1 MFSGHIDMNHKGLD
15 LSKIADRILLVD
27 DDENVLGMLERQV
40 TAFGLKT
47 DQAGNGREAV
57 ELLQTRQYGLVITD
71 IVMPEMDGMELLLH
85 VKVHYP
91 QVDVLAISGHNELY
105 NFTDFIVAGATD
117 FISKPFKQD
126 ELKAKLQR
134 IFRERLLLAELA
146 SNKKTEKT
154 FFLHIVESLAISLD
168 EKDEYTHGHSKR
180 VTNLSLQLAEYAT
193 EESVDFELLRLCGVL
208 HDIGKIGV
216 PDKILGKTGK
226 LTAEE
231 TIVIKK
237 HPEQGP
243 QILRPME
250 SDNRIAKISKV
261 IKHHHERYDGK
272 GYPDGLKG
280 KDIPFLSR
288 IITIADSYDAMTSD
302 RPYRK
307 GMGIGVAIEE
317 IRANSGSQFDP
328 ILAEKFVGFMEEYVD
343 ADPCTSLETCP
354 IFSKITRNVI
364 SKAYETQYCL
374 ANFKACARYKI
385 KKEEN
390 RPRNLLPDGSFISE

>member
-1 MFSGHIDMNHKGLD
+1 MNHNELD
-15 LSKIADRILLVD
+15 LSTIDDRVLLVD
-27 DDENVLGMLERQV
+27 DDENVLGMLYRQIP
-40 TAFGLKT
+40 ALGLQADK
-47 DQAGNGREAV
+47 AGNGKEAV
-57 ELLQTRQYGLVITD
+57 EFLQTRQYGLVVTD

-85 VKVHYP
+85 VKDHYP

-105 NFTDFIVAGATD
+105 NFTDLIVAGATD

-146 SNKKTEKT
+146 HNKKTEKT

-193 EESVDFELLRLCGVL
+193 EEDVDFELLRLCGVL

-231 TIVIKK
+231 SDIIKK

-250 SDNRIAKISKV
+250 SDNRIAKISKI

-280 KDIPFLSR
+280 KKIPYLSR

-307 GMGIGVAIEE
+307 GMDISVALEE
-317 IRANSGSQFDP
+317 IRKNRGSQFVPMLADKFIGFMVEYVGSDPCPSLEKCP
-328 ILAEKFVGFMEEYVD
+328 IL
-343 ADPCTSLETCP
+343 
-354 IFSKITRNVI
+354 SKIPQNMI
-364 SKAYETQYCL
+364 SRAYETQYCR

-385 KKEEN
+385 RKEED
-390 RPRNLLPDGSFISE
+390 RPKYLLPDGSVISE